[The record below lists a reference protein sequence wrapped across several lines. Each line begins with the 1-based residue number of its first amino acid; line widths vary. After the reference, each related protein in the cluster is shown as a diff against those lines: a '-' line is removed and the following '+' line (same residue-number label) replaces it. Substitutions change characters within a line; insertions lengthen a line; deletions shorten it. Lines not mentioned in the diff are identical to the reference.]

1 MSFSR
6 AAIVCIQAALYQLAS
21 TPPNKTPAKGR
32 YATDEVFFSKIAP
45 LVFRVFSCSLY
56 YFIGKAGSS
65 IASFLQS
72 GESPVREFSASA
84 VERTGE
90 GVLATFFHRLSHIGA
105 VMLRPAHGM
114 QQPLIWL
121 CTLADVLL
129 ILTQQTIIPL
139 SSSAISTIRSTIC
152 PSPSTQ
158 PVSATVAIHTTSF
171 LLIGALLVLSG
182 SLLRLTC
189 YRTLGVSSLLISQYS
204 PHIALSCLGPTQ

>member
-21 TPPNKTPAKGR
+21 TPPNKAPAKGR

-45 LVFRVFSCSLY
+45 LVFK
-56 YFIGKAGSS
+56 I
-65 IASFLQS
+65 
-72 GESPVREFSASA
+72 
-84 VERTGE
+84 
-90 GVLATFFHRLSHIGA
+90 
-105 VMLRPAHGM
+105 

-139 SSSAISTIRSTIC
+139 SSSATSAIRSTIC

-171 LLIGALLVLSG
+171 LLIGALLVVSG

-189 YRTLGVSSLLISQYS
+189 YRTLGAFFTFELAILPAHRLIASGPYSVIRHPAYTGSLLMLMGLALANLS
-204 PHIALSCLGPTQ
+204 PGGWVAECGIFGRGSGSLVVRVGFFRCGMHGGLQ